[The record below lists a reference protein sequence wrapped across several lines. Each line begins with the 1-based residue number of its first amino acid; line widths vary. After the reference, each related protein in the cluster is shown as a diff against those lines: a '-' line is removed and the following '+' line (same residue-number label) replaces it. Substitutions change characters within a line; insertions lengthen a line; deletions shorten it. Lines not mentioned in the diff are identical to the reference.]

1 MAETALA
8 DVRVLDLTHHIAG
21 PYRTEILA
29 DYGAMAFLGEESP
42 NARDP
47 RI

>member
-21 PYRTEILA
+21 PYCTDLLA
-29 DYGAMAFLGEESP
+29 DYGAMDFLGEESP